1 LCCVGDGDLLLVF
14 AVGNRDGVGDVP
26 VVELCESEE
35 EVEVGFVGVVCLG
48 RGVAVWDEEA
58 APPG

>member
-1 LCCVGDGDLLLVF
+1 LLVF
-14 AVGNRDGVGDVP
+14 AVGKRDGVGDVA

-48 RGVAVWDEEA
+48 WGVAVWDEEA

>member
-1 LCCVGDGDLLLVF
+1 LLVF
-14 AVGNRDGVGDVP
+14 TVGNRDGVGDVP